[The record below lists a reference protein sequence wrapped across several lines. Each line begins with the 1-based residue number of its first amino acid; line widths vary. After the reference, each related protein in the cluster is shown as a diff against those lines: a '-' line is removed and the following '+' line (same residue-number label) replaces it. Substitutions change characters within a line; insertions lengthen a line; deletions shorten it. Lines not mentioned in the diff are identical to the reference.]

1 MDIEAIRAALRPFVE
16 QTEALSAEID
26 GYFDADKDPPRDLYY
41 KLADL
46 DTEMVAIV
54 LPHVTPPTLEAC
66 DAIIDLLPDGVDPEG
81 VLPGIKQ
88 PFGPPVGVGGGFWS
102 IPPGDEFLPPGG
114 REPVQSIEDRG

>member
-66 DAIIDLLPDGVDPEG
+66 DAIIDLLPDG
-81 VLPGIKQ
+81 
-88 PFGPPVGVGGGFWS
+88 
-102 IPPGDEFLPPGG
+102 FLRSELRVTRLKLSGAAPI
-114 REPVQSIEDRG
+114 SF